1 MHETE
6 TGSIDEAKELI
17 YKALGMA
24 ALAHHWHL
32 TVTGTGSYAQHE
44 ALGGLYSY
52 CHDIADS
59 LAEKLMGAGET
70 CPDKNKGFMLAFTPP
85 SQAIKTIEQFA
96 EEFSEVAG
104 PPWLQNLAQEIQA
117 GLYAYLYKLK
127 RLS

>member
-1 MHETE
+1 MN
-6 TGSIDEAKELI
+6 EAKELI

-32 TVTGTGSYAQHE
+32 TTTGTGSYAMHV
-44 ALGGLYSY
+44 ALGDVYSY

-59 LAEKLMGAGET
+59 LAEKLMGSGET
-70 CPDKNKGFMLAFTPP
+70 CEDRNKGFMLAFTPP
-85 SQAIKTIEQFA
+85 SQAVKTLEQFA
-96 EEFSEVAG
+96 EEFEEITE

-117 GLYAYLYKLK
+117 GLYGHLYKLK